1 MRAPGA
7 PGEEREESG
16 EAVTPTVGSRWR
28 NRQTKRIAVVAFVG
42 RVRIKAS
49 LAGSDGA
56 ITGSE
61 HYEAVVFAGCRGWGG
76 PSHGSP
82 ERWDW
87 ARVVSSLTEAQDYWR
102 RREEVRAMVAVWT
115 VDERAQ
121 LYADMSENAKRIRDM
136 LR

>member
-1 MRAPGA
+1 MSIAPRA
-7 PGEEREESG
+7 
-16 EAVTPTVGSRWR
+16 
-28 NRQTKRIAVVAFVG
+28 RIE
-42 RVRIKAS
+42 AS
-49 LAGSDGA
+49 LDPSSTPDIR

-61 HYEAVVFAGCRGWGG
+61 HYEAVVFAGRLGWGG
-76 PSHGSP
+76 PWHGAL

-87 ARVVSSLTEAQDYWR
+87 ARTVSSLTEAQDYSLR
-102 RREEVRAMVAVWT
+102 RDEVRAMVAGWT